1 MVDTAIHRARL
12 GLRPLPPPRDRDGN
26 IDALS
31 ELLDTSGPTD
41 DERAE
46 VVAIDRL
53 GNASGIRS
61 DEAPPVGRTV
71 PFGVQ

>member
-1 MVDTAIHRARL
+1 MDTAIHRARL

-31 ELLDTSGPTD
+31 ELLDTSAPTD

-46 VVAIDRL
+46 IMAIDRL
-53 GNASGIRS
+53 AHASGIYP
-61 DEAPPVGRTV
+61 DV
-71 PFGVQ
+71 